1 MKTGDQLPPR
11 WPWLFRL
18 FRDYAPKYAAKHF
31 HFVGIAKSMPAPSSW
46 EGPALIVMNHPSWW
60 DPIIGYVLCRFWPN
74 RLDFAPIDAT
84 ALEKYKF
91 LAKAGLF
98 GIDPGTLR
106 GAREFLR
113 VGRQLMTYANASLWV
128 TAQGQFTDARIRPVE
143 LRAGVGHI
151 AAGMSHGVILPIAV
165 EYTFWNESKPVALIG
180 CGSPIAAESLSGS
193 GPKQCTSVVASA
205 LEKAMDALAAEAQ
218 SRDTTRFQP
227 LVQSRAGVGGLYD
240 FGRRARALLTGRR
253 FRADHSE

>member
-1 MKTGDQLPPR
+1 VKSVDELPPR

-31 HFVGIAKSMPAPSSW
+31 HFVGLARSMPAPATW
-46 EGPALIVMNHPSWW
+46 DGPALIVMNHPSWW
-60 DPIIGYVLCRFWPN
+60 DPILGYILCRHWPD
-74 RLDFAPIDAT
+74 RLDYAPIDAK

-98 GIDPGTLR
+98 GIEPDTVR

-113 VGRQLMTYANASLWV
+113 VGRVLMAHDRASLWV
-128 TAQGQFTDARIRPVE
+128 TAQGQFTDARVRPVV

-151 AAGMSHGVILPIAV
+151 ASGMTRGVVLPVAV

-180 CGSPIAAESLSGS
+180 CGSPITSASLSGI
-193 GPKQCTSVVASA
+193 GPKECTA
-205 LEKAMDALAAEAQ
+205 LIAGGLERAMDTLAVEAQ
-218 SRDTTRFQP
+218 TRDPEKFQP
-227 LVQSRAGVGGLYD
+227 LVQGKAGVGGVYD
-240 FGRRARALLTGRR
+240 LGRRARALFTGRR
-253 FRADHSE
+253 FRADHST